1 MLWICCPAGFLD
13 NNGSVAAVRL
23 RDSPPILSSEEMI
36 EQFLPQLQMW
46 QQFSIL
52 LKIGSSFVLR
62 ISRPGKDDLPVAGPE
77 GQRHSSWWK
86 GRRWGRLAPMQHYPR
101 CIIPASQG
109 KRDHLFGAQEEE
121 SQILQMISSGKCQEE
136 VNQTSS
142 LLLSCQGHHHPAL
155 RKPHGGLLTS
165 NLVNGEYT
173 KQPRSE
179 DQTTSKQ
186 TIRWDRSSSHPRP
199 DQPVLLV

>member
-13 NNGSVAAVRL
+13 NNGSVVAVRL

-36 EQFLPQLQMW
+36 EQVWPQLQMW
-46 QQFSIL
+46 QQFSIFL
-52 LKIGSSFVLR
+52 NFGSSFVLR
-62 ISRPGKDDLPVAGPE
+62 SRPGKDDLPVAGPV

-86 GRRWGRLAPMQHYPR
+86 RGGGERAGRLGQRAPMQHYPR

-136 VNQTSS
+136 
-142 LLLSCQGHHHPAL
+142 
-155 RKPHGGLLTS
+155 
-165 NLVNGEYT
+165 
-173 KQPRSE
+173 
-179 DQTTSKQ
+179 
-186 TIRWDRSSSHPRP
+186 
-199 DQPVLLV
+199 